1 MNIKVALILILLA
14 LLTIFIIQ
22 NVTAVE
28 VSFLFWTILLSRAV
42 LIFLTFVIGF
52 LSGWVM
58 HSLLR
63 YRKDRPGVSG

>member
-1 MNIKVALILILLA
+1 MNFKPALILILLS
-14 LLTIFIIQ
+14 LVTIFIVQ
-22 NVTAVE
+22 NVAAVE

-58 HSLLR
+58 HSYLR
-63 YRKDRPGVSG
+63 FRKDKPGVSG